1 LPRKAKEQT
10 MLTNLQATTI
20 DHFGMGMGSYDEARR
35 TAAKLFDKVYGR
47 GLRERLFVKINDKA
61 HELRPLSH
69 WPEAASRT
77 VSTVVVPLN
86 KIVGTESRSDDF
98 DADFHPLKKHN
109 RERWISVAASG
120 RTGAGWKRVLRARWP
135 SPDFCSQGDGAIGNR
150 CPNREL
156 RSTSATGQG
165 NPVTEHE
172 IWRPVLLVWN

>member
-1 LPRKAKEQT
+1 

-109 RERWISVAASG
+109 RERWISVAAAR
-120 RTGAGWKRVLRARWP
+120 RTGVVLPAVELVQDGNEYYVRDGHHRISVAKAMGQLEIDAR
-135 SPDFCSQGDGAIGNR
+135 IVN
-150 CPNREL
+150 
-156 RSTSATGQG
+156 
-165 NPVTEHE
+165 
-172 IWRPVLLVWN
+172 